1 MTERKNTGIIM
12 GFVLAVS
19 LITASF
25 TALVLNYYDSRAHF
39 QIIGGICQEI
49 VNKEPAAKQ
58 AVLDALKEYKQN
70 PSELTEEN
78 IIQEYGYRQADLW
91 RAGENASRFFVVSGF
106 VAGALLLLI
115 SLMIKQKKEIS
126 RIDELTGYLEKV
138 NTGKG
143 GILLQTGED
152 AFSRLQDEIY
162 KTVTMLYHTRE
173 MAIDARNRFAE
184 NLANIAH
191 QIKTPITAISLSVQ
205 MMKEQPEQWR
215 GREYFEQIGGQLSRL
230 THLEEALLMLS
241 RIDAGTLALE
251 KKEVDVFTLLMLAA
265 DNLQELSNHAKVSVN
280 VPEMGECTIVADLN
294 WTMEAV
300 INLMK
305 NCIEHTSEEIFCDY
319 EQNPLYTQIRI
330 WDQGAGFAR
339 EDIPHL
345 FERYYRGK
353 NEEGNGIGIGLSLS
367 KAIIECQ
374 NGTVRAWNL
383 PEGGACFEVR
393 FYAQGRVR
401 EFAACMDA

>member
-1 MTERKNTGIIM
+1 MAERRNTGIIM

-25 TALVLNYYDSRAHF
+25 TALVLNDYDSRAHY

-49 VNKEPAAKQ
+49 INREPEAKQ
-58 AVLDALKEYKQN
+58 AVLDVLKEYKQN
-70 PSELTEEN
+70 PSGLTEEN

-91 RAGENASRFFVVSGF
+91 RAGESAGRFFVASGF

-115 SLMIKQKKEIS
+115 SLGLKQKKEIS
-126 RIDELTGYLEKV
+126 RIDELTAYLEKV

-143 GILLQTGED
+143 GLFLQTGED
-152 AFSRLQDEIY
+152 AFSKLQDEIY
-162 KTVTMLYHTRE
+162 KTVTMLTHTRE

-191 QIKTPITAISLSVQ
+191 QIKTPITAISLSLQ
-205 MMKEQPEQWR
+205 MMKERPEQWQ
-215 GREYFEQIGGQLSRL
+215 GREYFGQISGQLSRL
-230 THLEEALLMLS
+230 AHLEEALLLLS
-241 RIDAGTLALE
+241 RIDAGTLTLE

-265 DNLQELSNHAKVSVN
+265 DNLQELSDYANVSVN
-280 VPEMGECTIVADLN
+280 VPEMGECTIAADLD
-294 WTMEAV
+294 WTMEAI

-319 EQNPLYTQIRI
+319 GQNPLYTQIRI
-330 WDQGAGFAR
+330 WDQGSGFAR
-339 EDIPHL
+339 EDLPHL
-345 FERYYRGK
+345 FERFYRGK

-367 KAIIECQ
+367 KAIIESQ

-393 FYAQGRVR
+393 FYSYGQ
-401 EFAACMDA
+401 